1 MSRIF
6 AVILFVVAT
15 LPVSAASDA
24 ARRAAELEQAGD
36 PAQAQQVLAE
46 AAMSARADR
55 EDQLAYAE
63 FLDRFGQ
70 ADRLQAYERVLD
82 NTPTSDAD
90 ARKGL
95 LRRLVLIALAEGNNE
110 AADRLLKPYR
120 GAGGEGLRRAE
131 QILDAAPANED
142 RTTWARIPGPI
153 F

>member
-55 EDQLAYAE
+55 ED
-63 FLDRFGQ
+63 
-70 ADRLQAYERVLD
+70 
-82 NTPTSDAD
+82 
-90 ARKGL
+90 
-95 LRRLVLIALAEGNNE
+95 
-110 AADRLLKPYR
+110 
-120 GAGGEGLRRAE
+120 
-131 QILDAAPANED
+131 
-142 RTTWARIPGPI
+142 
-153 F
+153 